1 MARTLHR
8 CKGLFYEPG
17 PRVRYVLTSILQLVK
32 SGEDIIILDNKTKE
46 DVTGEVLLRAIFHD
60 SRNQTY
66 PIPKALAYDILMNYN
81 GNIAEF
87 LAKKHKDYGPVK
99 MKRTKKTKKPVSV
112 KPKDTDPVV
121 AVMRLTAGAIDV

>member
-1 MARTLHR
+1 MGRTLYR
-8 CKGLFYEPG
+8 SNGFFYEPA
-17 PRVRYVLTSILQLVK
+17 PKVRYVLTSILQLAK
-32 SGEDIIILDNKTKE
+32 MGEDLTIIDTKTKE
-46 DVTGEVLLRAIFHD
+46 DVTGEVLLRAIYHD

-99 MKRTKKTKKPVSV
+99 MKRAKKNKKPISI
-112 KPKDTDPVV
+112 KPKVLDPVV
-121 AVMRLTAGAIDV
+121 AALRLAAGAVDV